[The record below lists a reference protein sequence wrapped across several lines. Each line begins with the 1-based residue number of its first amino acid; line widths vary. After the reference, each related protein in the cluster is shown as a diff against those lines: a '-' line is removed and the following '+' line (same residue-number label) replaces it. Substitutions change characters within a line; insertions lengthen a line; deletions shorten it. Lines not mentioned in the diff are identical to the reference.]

1 MKGRVPIPLGNYLNY
16 NMDTIKSTFII
27 GAIIASIAC
36 LATLKAEAQ
45 TTNRAL
51 FVGISD
57 YGNAMEDPNKW
68 ANISGANGIE
78 LLTPLFKDQG
88 FSVTNL
94 VNGQATHAG
103 ITKAFEKLIKDSKS
117 GDLVYVHFS
126 MHGQPFEDLNGDEED
141 GWDEALIPVDAQM
154 QYSKGVYEGDN
165 HLLDDELESYFDKL
179 RSKIGSTGQLY
190 VILDASHSGTASRGD
205 DDHVRG
211 TREGFTRSDEKY
223 YTPDRTAETNDYF
236 TVSTKNGQ
244 SPVTFIEA
252 CRSYQVNK
260 EVRDI
265 DTNTWYGS
273 LSYYIAKSMKEH
285 KIDGSDAWIEAVK
298 TGMSNNR
305 KLRKQNMVIEKSE

>member
-1 MKGRVPIPLGNYLNY
+1 MK
-16 NMDTIKSTFII
+16 TIKWTFII
-27 GAIIASIAC
+27 GAIIAAISS
-36 LATLKAEAQ
+36 LSTSTAEAQ
-45 TTNRAL
+45 TTKRAL
-51 FVGISD
+51 LVGISD
-57 YGNAMEDPNKW
+57 YGNANENPYKW
-68 ANISGANGIE
+68 ANISGANDME
-78 LLTPLFKDQG
+78 LLTPLFKEQG
-88 FSVTNL
+88 FSVTSL
-94 VNGQATHAG
+94 VDGQATHAG
-103 ITKAFEKLIKDSKS
+103 ITKAFEKLIKSCKK

-165 HLLDDELESYFDKL
+165 HLLDDELEIYFDKL

-190 VILDASHSGTASRGD
+190 VILDACHSGTASRGD

-211 TREGFTRSDEKY
+211 TREGFTRSDNKY

-236 TVSTKNGQ
+236 TVSTKDGQ

-265 DTNTWYGS
+265 NTNTWYGS
-273 LSYYIAKSMKEH
+273 LSYYIARSMGDNV
-285 KIDGSDAWIEAVK
+285 IDASGEWIDVVK
-298 TGMSNNR
+298 NGMSTNR
-305 KLRKQNMVIEKSE
+305 RLRKQNMVIEKSE